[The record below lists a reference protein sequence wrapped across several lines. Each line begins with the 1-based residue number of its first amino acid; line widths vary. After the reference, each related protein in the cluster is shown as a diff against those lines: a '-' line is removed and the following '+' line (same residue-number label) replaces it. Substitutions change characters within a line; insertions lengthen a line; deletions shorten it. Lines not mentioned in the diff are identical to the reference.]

1 MSKGFLVLAQNTDT
15 VDYVQQAYA
24 LALSIKYSQS
34 DITSISIATNDA
46 VPKKYQR
53 AFDQIIP
60 IPWVDDT
67 ATRFRTENRWKLFHI
82 SPYEETIVLDTDM
95 LMLDDIKSWWNF
107 CNNFDLQFCS
117 KITNYKLDTVVDT
130 YHRKA
135 FIANGLPSP
144 YFALHYFKKT
154 EVALNFYKTLEFV
167 VNNWELCYGKFA
179 PKEYQNW
186 LSMDLASA
194 IAIDML
200 GISEQVISNK
210 NPMEFAHMKTPIQGI
225 TPIPKSWQDVVTCYL
240 NNDGN
245 LIVGNIKQNKLFH
258 YVEKDFI
265 DNRILSK
272 LSGLAYG
279 S

>member
-24 LALSIKYSQS
+24 LALSIKYSQT
-34 DITSISIATNDA
+34 DITAISIATNDP
-46 VPKKYQR
+46 VPKKYQKV
-53 AFDQIIP
+53 FDQIIP

-67 ATRFRTENRWKLFHI
+67 ATRFRSENRWKLFHI

-95 LMLDDIKSWWNF
+95 LLLGDIKSWWDF
-107 CNNFDLQFCS
+107 CSNFDLQFCS
-117 KITNYKLDTVVDT
+117 QITNYKLDTVVDT

-154 EVALNFYKTLEFV
+154 ELALNFYKTLEFV

-200 GISEQVISNK
+200 GISEQVINNK

-225 TPIPKSWQDVVTCYL
+225 IPIPKSWQDVVTCYL
-240 NNDGN
+240 NNNGE

-265 DNRILSK
+265 DNRMLSK
-272 LSGLAYG
+272 LSGLVYG